1 MQVKLSCPNCGADIQ
16 TKDVNIQRLVA
27 MCSQCNTAF
36 SFEDRLTSTSTRE
49 RPDVL
54 LPPGIEAYET
64 AEEVDMV
71 ISWRQSG
78 SSFLT
83 FFTIVW
89 NGFLIPFIVIA
100 VTTGAWQMLLGIS
113 IHLLVGIG
121 LLYNMIARFVN
132 TTHVNV
138 DRYRLLVDHRP
149 LRMPFYKDRNIS
161 VSEIKQVFVEKY
173 VSSKTNG
180 RPNFAFRVSVALNSQ
195 RTVQLIRGLKHPDMA
210 VYVEQQVE
218 RFLEI
223 EDKPVEEEWRPEI

>member
-1 MQVKLSCPNCGADIQ
+1 MQVKLSCPECGAEIQ
-16 TKDVNIQRLVA
+16 TKDVNIQRLIA
-27 MCSQCNTAF
+27 MCSQCHTAF
-36 SFEDRLTSTSTRE
+36 SFENRVADPITRE
-49 RPDVL
+49 RPEVL
-54 LPPGIEAYET
+54 LPHGIEAYHT
-64 AEEVDMV
+64 SSEVDMV

-83 FFTIVW
+83 FFTIIW

-100 VTTGAWQMLLGIS
+100 VSTGSWQMLLGIS

-138 DRYRLLVDHRP
+138 NRYRLLIEHRP
-149 LRMPFYKDRNIS
+149 LRIPFYKDRNIP
-161 VSEIKQVFVEKY
+161 VTDIDQVFVEKY

-180 RPNFAFRVSVALNSQ
+180 RPNFAFRVSVVLDNQ
-195 RTVQLIRGLKHPDMA
+195 RTLQLIRGLKHPDQAM
-210 VYVEQQVE
+210 YVEQQVE

-223 EDKPVEEEWRPEI
+223 EDRPIEAEWRPQV